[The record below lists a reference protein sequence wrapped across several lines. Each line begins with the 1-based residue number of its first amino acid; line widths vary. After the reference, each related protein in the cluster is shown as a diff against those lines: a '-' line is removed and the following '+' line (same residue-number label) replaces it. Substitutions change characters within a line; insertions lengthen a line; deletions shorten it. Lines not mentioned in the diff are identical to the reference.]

1 MTTSDRERIEEML
14 LEDPPPSCRAV
25 SRATGYSDWTIRKI
39 ARELDGDPRPMK
51 QHRSRP
57 QESTEEVSAVT
68 SWLVFGGVVALFAL
82 AIWVRVRWGPLPESP
97 ESPDMSPRPF
107 DYRKENNET

>member
-82 AIWVRVRWGPLPESP
+82 AIWVRRPLGATARVARVSGYV
-97 ESPDMSPRPF
+97 STSIRLQ
-107 DYRKENNET
+107 KGK